1 MNGYAGHRASMGDLC
16 RHAAKD
22 ELRKAGETSC
32 AANDHVRGLILNF
45 LLVGSLATLPSAR
58 FEKSAF
64 APDNCSTTKR
74 RYRRQLIPDCYSFS
88 SGPRRSEKVPS
99 QPG

>member
-1 MNGYAGHRASMGDLC
+1 MEISFTNGWRTVFPDGGRNSRRASCGGSMNGYAGHRASMGDLC

-45 LLVGSLATLPSAR
+45 LLVGSLATLPSA
-58 FEKSAF
+58 
-64 APDNCSTTKR
+64 
-74 RYRRQLIPDCYSFS
+74 
-88 SGPRRSEKVPS
+88 
-99 QPG
+99 